1 MRPGLSEGVAV
12 DVQWFPSKVDWWLG
26 AVLVAA
32 PLTQVAVLVWSL
44 TAGSTED
51 IVASVIGCLVVAAIW
66 GLLVVPV
73 RYGISRDELI
83 VRFGVVRQ
91 RVRLAD
97 IVEVRPTHSPLSS
110 PALSLDR
117 LAVRVGPKRSLVTM
131 ISPAER
137 DAFLATLASMAGLVP
152 DGDRLVR
159 R

>member
-1 MRPGLSEGVAV
+1 V

-26 AVLVAA
+26 AILAAA
-32 PLTQVAVLVWSL
+32 PLTQVAVLAWSL
-44 TAGSTED
+44 SAGSTED
-51 IVASVIGCLVVAAIW
+51 IVASAIGCAVVGAIW
-66 GLLVVPV
+66 LLLIVPT
-73 RYGISRDELI
+73 RYGISHDELI

-91 RVRLAD
+91 RIPLAD
-97 IVEVRPTHSPLSS
+97 IVEVAPTRSLLSA

-117 LAVRVGPKRSLVTM
+117 LAIRAGPKRSLVTM

-152 DGDRLVR
+152 EGDRLVR